1 MSSGRVVESEAEAAA
16 ILASVADALRDMSP
30 FFRKLE
36 RPSGALDVSERE
48 TWNKRFG
55 KPLLHARATIE
66 ARAKGEGYYENPKGP
81 RATRSSP
88 YFYWTGSLERSASRF
103 TEINAD
109 SAKIDPDLNY
119 QGPLDG
125 VLSDPFTTIITEGGI
140 MDEDVWQDEILGR
153 RIERELETYLLNVLE
168 GRRG

>member
-1 MSSGRVVESEAEAAA
+1 VVGSEAEAAI
-16 ILASVADALRDMSP
+16 ILARLEAALRDMSP

-36 RPSGALDVSERE
+36 RPSGALDVSARE

-55 KPLLHARATIE
+55 KPLVHDPETVAARA
-66 ARAKGEGYYENPKGP
+66 RGEGYYANPKGP

-119 QGPLDG
+119 EGPLDG

-140 MDEDVWQDEILGR
+140 MDEDVFQDDILGR
-153 RIERELETYLLNVLE
+153 RIERELETYLLNILE